1 MAKEQRRVELLR
13 AAATIMANKGFHG
26 TRLEEVGHAVGVSGP
41 AVYRYFS
48 GKEEIL
54 TELMTG
60 ISEHLLFEARKIVD
74 GLEDPRE
81 RLAVLIDF
89 QVDFALSQPELIR
102 LHNRELFRMGE
113 EGRGRV
119 RSAQGSYLKLFAEAL
134 EEMDARYKEEAGRI
148 TAQLVMG
155 MINSSELT
163 RGWASVALVRR
174 QTVAAARAT
183 VGLV

>member
-1 MAKEQRRVELLR
+1 M
-13 AAATIMANKGFHG
+13 
-26 TRLEEVGHAVGVSGP
+26 
-41 AVYRYFS
+41 
-48 GKEEIL
+48 
-54 TELMTG
+54 
-60 ISEHLLFEARKIVD
+60 
-74 GLEDPRE
+74 
-81 RLAVLIDF
+81 
-89 QVDFALSQPELIR
+89 
-102 LHNRELFRMGE
+102 
-113 EGRGRV
+113 
-119 RSAQGSYLKLFAEAL
+119 FAEAL